1 MNWRIVC
8 NVFVPMLQT
17 KSNSNGSLVA
27 VQLPSGRG
35 LVGFIYKQIV
45 GQRPIPRPPILQ
57 REAKFWPTGTA
68 PRGSRVPWDP
78 KMPIP
83 CWIGVSLVSGR
94 NLYYRMV
101 FLKIFW
107 HQGYT
112 TTLDPLG
119 AVPVGQNL
127 ASLCRIG
134 GLGIGLWPTITP
146 VSDRVWPLASAPEVY
161 LKDVFA

>member
-35 LVGFIYKQIV
+35 VVGFIYKQIV

-57 REAKFWPTGTA
+57 KEAKFWHTLGTK
-68 PRGSRVPWDP
+68 GGLGCHGIQIC
-78 KMPIP
+78 PIGQAIP
-83 CWIGVSLVSGR
+83 LIRCWIGVSLVSGR
-94 NLYYRMV
+94 NLSYRVV

-112 TTLDPLG
+112 TTLDP
-119 AVPVGQNL
+119 PWCR
-127 ASLCRIG
+127 ASVK
-134 GLGIGLWPTITP
+134 T
-146 VSDRVWPLASAPEVY
+146 
-161 LKDVFA
+161 